1 VSSSFSSKPGHGT
14 TGTARRAAH
23 ELSGHGMV
31 FEMASEIRGLR
42 NDLEHTSGDRSAK
55 TFVKAEGLRVTLVL
69 LRAGATLHPEAIAGG
84 ASVQVLE
91 GRLRLQSAGEW
102 RELGPGE
109 LVVLSE
115 NLREPLAAVAEA
127 AFLVTVAWPA
137 GAGAW
142 QQEVTNRHL

>member
-1 VSSSFSSKPGHGT
+1 MSISAKQSHET

-23 ELSGHGMV
+23 QMDGRGAV
-31 FEMASEIRGLR
+31 FQLATEIRSLQR
-42 NDLEHTSGDRSAK
+42 DLEHTSGDRAAR

-69 LRAGATLHPEAIAGG
+69 LKADATLNPEATAGG

-102 RELGPGE
+102 SELGPGE
-109 LVVLSE
+109 LVVLGD
-115 NLREPLAAVAEA
+115 NLREPVKAVEET
-127 AFLVTVAWPA
+127 AFLITVAWPA

-142 QQEVTNRHL
+142 QQELTNRHL